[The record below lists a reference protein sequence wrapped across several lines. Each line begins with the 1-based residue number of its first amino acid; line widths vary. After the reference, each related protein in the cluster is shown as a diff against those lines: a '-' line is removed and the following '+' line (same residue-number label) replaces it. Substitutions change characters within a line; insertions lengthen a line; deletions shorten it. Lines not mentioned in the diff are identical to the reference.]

1 MAGGRRRHTLRSY
14 ERRIGKLLSEERERA
29 KAPLPPI
36 SQAHRE
42 LRERIDA
49 AYQALLGAEASEN
62 ADPAGRVFENL
73 ELATDVLRIQDMV
86 FAERKMLEA
95 QGLDPRPFQR

>member
-1 MAGGRRRHTLRSY
+1 MAGGRRRHTLRTY
-14 ERRIGKLLSEERERA
+14 ERSIGKLLSEERERA

-36 SQAHRE
+36 SQAQRE

-62 ADPAGRVFENL
+62 ADPAGRVFENP
-73 ELATDVLRIQDMV
+73 ELATDALRIQDMV
-86 FAERKMLEA
+86 FAERRMLEA